1 MPSTS
6 LNSTRLLSQEKIAFT
21 IHEFPDSIHSAEEVA
36 DFVGLPPERVYKT
49 LVVLRQGPR
58 AKPMLIMAPAN
69 RQLDLKLVAKAVGEK
84 KVQMAAQQEA
94 ERLTGLKVG
103 GISALALLNK
113 GFDIYLDE
121 SARNQDAILIS
132 AGQRGVNLEL
142 AVADLVKVTRARW
155 VEAVKPL

>member
-6 LNSTRLLSQEKIAFT
+6 LNSTRLLSQQRITFT
-21 IHEFPDSIHSAEEVA
+21 VHEFPDSIHSAEGVA
-36 DFVGLPPERVYKT
+36 DYVGRSPERVYKT
-49 LVVLRQGPR
+49 LVVLRQSPR

-69 RQLDLKLVAKAVGEK
+69 SQLDLKLVAKAVGEK
-84 KVQMAAQQEA
+84 KVQMASQLEA

-121 SARNQDAILIS
+121 SAQNHDTILIS
-132 AGQRGVNLEL
+132 AGQRGINLEL
-142 AVADLVKVTRARW
+142 AVADLVKVTKARW
-155 VEAVKPL
+155 IEAAR